1 MSAQLT
7 PLKIGVDPPLNQSG
21 SSWQIDGLE
30 LVCFVG
36 DDDIDG
42 IDVVPLGFVDGDLEA
57 LLGIDDGLDDE

>member
-7 PLKIGVDPPLNQSG
+7 PLKIGVDPPLIQLG

-42 IDVVPLGFVDGDLEA
+42 IDVVSLGFVDGDLEA